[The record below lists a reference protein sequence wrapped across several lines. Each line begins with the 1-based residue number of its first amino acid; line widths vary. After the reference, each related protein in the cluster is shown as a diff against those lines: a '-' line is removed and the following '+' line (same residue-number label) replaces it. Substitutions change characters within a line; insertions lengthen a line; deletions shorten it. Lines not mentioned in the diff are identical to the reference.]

1 MLCTTVRSFSTFPKP
16 TLPTPAQILYANKL
30 FKQPASFVKSIAHVD
45 QAPKTIIPEV
55 RTSNSYHVYSNC
67 QMPDYVMSKSRQV
80 AFVGRSNVG
89 KSTLINKLL
98 NRKGLVKTSSKPGHT
113 RLINFF
119 SIGDQMH
126 LVDMPGYG
134 YRSREEW
141 GESIMSYITTRDQLK
156 RTFVLIDS
164 TVGIKPAD
172 QQLFEYFDKLALSYQ
187 VILTKR
193 DRISTKQF
201 LENKEKIEAD
211 VFKGAICCYPQ
222 LLVSGQQRKGRK
234 GVLQGTTIDEG
245 IQDIRWAI
253 VNAAGIYVPPQ
264 ATDIEN

>member
-1 MLCTTVRSFSTFPKP
+1 MLCTTLRSISTFPKP
-16 TLPTPAQILYANKL
+16 IPPTPIQIQFANKL
-30 FKQPASFVKSIAHVD
+30 FKQPATFVKSIANVE
-45 QAPKTIIPEV
+45 QAPRTIIPE
-55 RTSNSYHVYSNC
+55 
-67 QMPDYVMSKSRQV
+67 V

-119 SIGDQMH
+119 SIGGQMH

-141 GESIMSYITTRDQLK
+141 GESIMNYITSRDQLK

-201 LENKEKIEAD
+201 QENKDKIEAD
-211 VFKGAICCYPQ
+211 VFKNAICCYPQ
-222 LLVSGQQRKGRK
+222 LLVSGQHRKGRK
-234 GVLQGTTIDEG
+234 GVSQATTIDEG

-264 ATDIEN
+264 PIPTSIEN

>member
-45 QAPKTIIPEV
+45 QAPKTIIPE
-55 RTSNSYHVYSNC
+55 
-67 QMPDYVMSKSRQV
+67 V

>member
-1 MLCTTVRSFSTFPKP
+1 
-16 TLPTPAQILYANKL
+16 
-30 FKQPASFVKSIAHVD
+30 VKSIANVD
-45 QAPKTIIPEV
+45 QAPTTTIPE
-55 RTSNSYHVYSNC
+55 
-67 QMPDYVMSKSRQV
+67 V

-119 SIGDQMH
+119 SIGDKLH

-134 YRSREEW
+134 FRSREEW
-141 GESIMSYITTRDQLK
+141 GESIMSYLTAREQLK

-193 DRISTKQF
+193 DRVSEKKFQ
-201 LENKEKIEAD
+201 ENKHEIEASL
-211 VFKGAICCYPQ
+211 FKQAICCYPQ
-222 LLVSGQQRKGRK
+222 LLASGQQRKSRRGAN
-234 GVLQGTTIDEG
+234 QAAIIDEG

-253 VNAAGIYVPPQ
+253 VNAAGVYSPPQ
-264 ATDIEN
+264 PENTSLGQQSDS